1 MALPREKGSLKRAVS
16 GIMLILL
23 LIYVFALAFDIR
35 PASAAQPVLVS
46 EITSN
51 NPWVYE
57 GKVVNVNVTVSNI
70 VGPTENAWVTLY
82 YNLTTGLIIGA
93 YTYGI
98 YLDKGQNYTFSFTWN
113 TAGIPCLNYTLTA
126 VATTTTGLSAASNTS
141 LTIRL
146 LGDVNGDGRVDLKDL
161 ALVARAFG
169 STPTS
174 PNWNPAA
181 DINGDGQVN
190 MKDIA
195 LVVRNFGQ
203 QTITNS

>member
-1 MALPREKGSLKRAVS
+1 M
-16 GIMLILL
+16 LL
-23 LIYVFALAFDIR
+23 LIGMFTLAFNIR
-35 PASAAQPVLVS
+35 DVSAAQPVLVA

-51 NPWVYE
+51 TPWVYE
-57 GKVVNVNVTVSNI
+57 GKVVNINVTISNI
-70 VGPTENAWVTLY
+70 VGPTENVWVTLY
-82 YNLTTGLIIGA
+82 YNLTTGLVIGA

-98 YLDKGQNYTFSFTWN
+98 DLDKGQNYTFSFTWN

-126 VATTTTGLSAASNTS
+126 VATTPTGLSALSNAN
-141 LTIRL
+141 LTIRI
-146 LGDVNGDGRVDLKDL
+146 LGDVNGDGRVDLRDI

-181 DINGDGQVN
+181 DLNSDGIVN

-203 QTITNS
+203 HNTQNV